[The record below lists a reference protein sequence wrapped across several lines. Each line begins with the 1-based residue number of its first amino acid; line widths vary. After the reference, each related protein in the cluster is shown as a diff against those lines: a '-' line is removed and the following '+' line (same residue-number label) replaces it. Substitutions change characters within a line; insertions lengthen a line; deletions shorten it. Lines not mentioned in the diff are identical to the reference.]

1 MSHILRNKKLFF
13 LILIVI
19 PLMLLVSACSEKS
32 DVTEKKDSD
41 AANKKEGV
49 VSDEKATLV
58 LKNGSVYT
66 LEEDQP
72 TAEAIAAKG
81 GEIIF
86 VGSNDDVE
94 QYVGDDTEVIDLD
107 GKMVSPGFMDGHTH
121 PSGLWPDKLFSV
133 DLSSLN
139 THEEYMKA
147 IADFMDKN
155 PDTKVINGGCGWKY
169 GPYEQKDGTNLG
181 PTKEALDEV
190 VSDIPV
196 IFSSIDCHAV
206 WANSKAFELAGID
219 ENTPNPKG
227 GEIVRNPDGS
237 PRGVVREGS
246 HLFSKV
252 ADMAPPLSKE
262 QEKEAMLTF
271 IEEANSFGITG
282 IQPHGSGEQLAE
294 LEKEGK
300 LTLRVA
306 ATSYVGAEMS
316 PEEAVKRIQNNREK
330 YNSDW
335 VQFNTAKLF
344 ADGVTEASTALFL
357 EPYGAGA
364 GKGHNHGGDSE
375 WEVDEFKKMVTALD
389 KAGIQVYTHAIGDA
403 AVRMTID
410 AYENAANVNGES
422 KSRHT
427 ITHISSI
434 NENDIPRMA
443 ELNILADLQPFW
455 FYKDQYFD
463 TEAAMLGK
471 ERALAMY
478 PARKMWDA
486 GITIASGS
494 DYPPTPD
501 YRPLNG
507 IEIGVTRNSPYPEEQ
522 DKDMVRNADFA
533 LTVEEMLQSF
543 TKNVAYQMFR
553 EDDLGSLKVGKKA
566 DIVVLG
572 EDITKIDPKN
582 ISETPVVYTIVDG
595 KIVYKVK

>member
-1 MSHILRNKKLFF
+1 MNNILRNNKLFI
-13 LILIVI
+13 LILIGLL
-19 PLMLLVSACSEKS
+19 LMVTACTKKS
-32 DVTEKKDSD
+32 DVTEK
-41 AANKKEGV
+41 E
-49 VSDEKATLV
+49 VSDVAKENEKTVSVEQATLV
-58 LKNGSVYT
+58 LKNGIIYT
-66 LEEDQP
+66 MEEDQP
-72 TAEAIAAKG
+72 NAEAIAAKD

-121 PSGLWPDKLFSV
+121 PSGLWTDKLFSV

-139 THEEYMKA
+139 TNEEYMEA
-147 IADFMDKN
+147 IANFLDKN
-155 PDTKVINGGCGWKY
+155 PDTEIINSGCGWKY
-169 GPYEQKDGTNLG
+169 GPYELEDGTNLG

-190 VSDIPV
+190 APDIPV
-196 IFSSIDCHAV
+196 ILSSIDCHSV

-219 ENTPNPKG
+219 ENTPDPKG

-246 HLFSKV
+246 GLFSKV
-252 ADMAPPLSKE
+252 EDMAPPLTKE
-262 QEKEAMLTF
+262 QTKEAMLKY

-282 IQPHGSGEQLAE
+282 IQPHGNGELLVE

-306 ATSYVGAEMS
+306 ATSYVGGEMS
-316 PEEAVKRIQNNREK
+316 SDEAVQRILGNHEK

-344 ADGVTEASTALFL
+344 ADGVTEASTALYL

-364 GKGHNHGGDSE
+364 GKGHNHSGDTE
-375 WEVDEFKKMVTALD
+375 WEVDEFNKMVATLD
-389 KAGIQVYTHAIGDA
+389 KAGVQVYTHAIGDA
-403 AVRMTID
+403 AVKMTLD
-410 AYENAANVNGES
+410 AYEGAANVNGERD
-422 KSRHT
+422 SRHT

-434 NENDIPRMA
+434 DESDIPRMA
-443 ELNILADLQPFW
+443 ELKVLADLQPFW

-463 TEAAMLGK
+463 TEAAMLGE

-478 PARKMWDA
+478 PARKMWDE
-486 GITIASGS
+486 GVTIASGS

-522 DKDMVRNADFA
+522 EKDMVRNANFA
-533 LTVEEMLQSF
+533 LTVKEMLQSF

-566 DIVVLG
+566 DMVVLG
-572 EDITKIDPKN
+572 KDIIKIDPKD
-582 ISETPVVYTIVDG
+582 ISETLIAYTIVDG
-595 KIVYKVK
+595 KVVYKGK